1 MQSEQVASQI
11 PQAPHADYSLAFAA
25 CVAFVVD
32 RLEGGGRLI
41 EDSGGLTRWG
51 ISQRAYPELDIRNLS
66 RESAVGLYFRDYWSP
81 MHAGQL
87 PPGVDL
93 QAFDCA
99 VNMGVS
105 EAARLLQRVLRVP
118 EDGLVG
124 TQTVTVSQRF
134 RPLGELRALYSE
146 IRLRW
151 YSDLVAR
158 RPVHMP
164 SLYGWRCRVMR
175 VADEAGARGGR

>member
-1 MQSEQVASQI
+1 LSAREA
-11 PQAPHADYSLAFAA
+11 PQHTFSLAFAT
-25 CVAFVVD
+25 CVSFVVD
-32 RLEGGGRLI
+32 RLEGGDRLI

-51 ISQRAYPELDIRNLS
+51 VSQRAYPELDIWALTR
-66 RESAVGLYFRDYWSP
+66 ADACALYHRDYWAR
-81 MHAGQL
+81 MGADAL
-87 PPGVDL
+87 PSGLDL
-93 QAFDCA
+93 QAFDAA
-99 VNMGVS
+99 VNMGVDQ
-105 EAARLLQRVLRVP
+105 AARLLQRVLRLP
-118 EDGLVG
+118 EDGLIG
-124 TQTVTVSQRF
+124 PQTLAAAADF

-164 SLYGWRCRVMR
+164 SLYGWRMRVMR